1 MAYKLS
7 AITWSHH
14 YSVEIGKLDDSGL
27 IELYAKE
34 GLGGI
39 EFIMEHIKKHD
50 KKHLLE
56 LKKKANDA
64 GLEISAVS
72 PGNNFGNEKEK
83 DNIANLN
90 YVKKSI
96 DTAEILGASFVR
108 VFAGWPPQGKRD
120 TLWSNAVKY
129 MKKAAKYTEK
139 KGITLVVEP
148 HNHGGFLPDSKSSI
162 KFIEDVN
169 SPYVRLN
176 IDTGNY
182 LGFDSD
188 IYKGIA
194 DSMKYALYCHLKIHK
209 ITKDGQTSDFDL
221 DKIFKVL
228 SDAKYRG
235 WIAIEYEGQEFL
247 KADKFEKSK
256 NELEF
261 FGIVVKK
268 TKELIKRYY

>member
-14 YSVEIGKLDDSGL
+14 YSVEIGKLDDFKL

-39 EFIMEHIKKHD
+39 EFIMEHIKNHEKSY
-50 KKHLLE
+50 LLK
-56 LKKKANDA
+56 LKKMANDA
-64 GLEISAVS
+64 GLEISAIS
-72 PGNNFGNEKEK
+72 PGNNFGNEKEA
-83 DNIANLN
+83 DNIANLE

-96 DTAEILGASFVR
+96 DTAETLGASFVR

-120 TLWSNAVKY
+120 ELWKTAVSY
-129 MKKAAKYTEK
+129 MQKAGQYAEQ

-182 LGFDSD
+182 LGFDTD
-188 IYKGIA
+188 MYKGIA
-194 DSMKYALYCHLKIHK
+194 DSMKYALYCHLKVHK
-209 ITKDGQTSDFDL
+209 ITKEGQPSDFDFE
-221 DKIFKVL
+221 KIFSIL
-228 SDAKYRG
+228 SEAKYRG

-247 KADKFEKSK
+247 NAGKEEKSK
-256 NELEF
+256 NEFEF
-261 FGIVVKK
+261 FSVAIRMAKN
-268 TKELIKRYY
+268 LIKKYY

>member
-14 YSVEIGKLDDSGL
+14 YSVETGKLDDSGL
-27 IELYAKE
+27 IDLYAKE

-39 EFIMEHIKKHD
+39 EFIMEHIKDHNRE
-50 KKHLLE
+50 HLLK

-72 PGNNFGNEKEK
+72 PGNNFGNENEK
-83 DNIANLN
+83 DNIANLE
-90 YVKKSI
+90 YVKKSV
-96 DTAEILGASFVR
+96 DTAEILGSSFVR
-108 VFAGWPPQGKRD
+108 VFAGWPPQGKRE
-120 TLWSNAVKY
+120 TLWSTAVQY
-129 MKKAAKYTEK
+129 MKKAAEYAGQ

-169 SPYVRLN
+169 SPFVRLN

-182 LGFDSD
+182 LGFDVD
-188 IYKGIA
+188 MYKGIA
-194 DSMKYALYCHLKIHK
+194 DSMKYTLYCHLKIHK
-209 ITKDGQTSDFDL
+209 ITKEGNTSDFDL
-221 DKIFKVL
+221 DKVFKVL
-228 SDAKYRG
+228 SEAKYRG

-247 KADKFEKSK
+247 QADKQEKSN
-256 NELEF
+256 NEFEF
-261 FGIVVKK
+261 FCVAVNKA
-268 TKELIKRYY
+268 KELIKKYY

>member
-14 YSVEIGKLDDSGL
+14 YSVEIGKLDDFGL

-39 EFIMEHIKKHD
+39 EFIMEHIKDHSKG
-50 KKHLLE
+50 HLLK
-56 LKKKANDA
+56 LKKKANDL

-72 PGNNFGNEKEK
+72 PGNNFGNENEK
-83 DNIANLN
+83 DNIANLE

-96 DTAEILGASFVR
+96 DTAEVLGCSFVR
-108 VFAGWPPQGKRD
+108 VFAGWPPQGKREA
-120 TLWSNAVKY
+120 LWNTAVSY
-129 MKKAAKYTEK
+129 MKKAAEYSEQE
-139 KGITLVVEP
+139 GISLVIEP

-188 IYKGIA
+188 MYKGIA
-194 DSMKYALYCHLKIHK
+194 DSMKYALYCHLKVHK
-209 ITKDGQTSDFDL
+209 ITKEGETSDFDL
-221 DKIFKVL
+221 DKVFKVL

-235 WIAIEYEGQEFL
+235 WISIEYEGQEFL
-247 KADKFEKSK
+247 QADKQEKSK
-256 NELEF
+256 NEFEF
-261 FGIVVKK
+261 FNVTVKK
-268 TKELIKRYY
+268 AKELIKKYY